1 MPLSAVIEGNGN
13 RRRKLPRWS
22 KFFCIGKPVRP
33 EWREVQVGKLMGD
46 SHSHEMTDLLQ
57 DWSAGDQRALKELI
71 TRVYGQLHR
80 LAKRHMAGQAQS
92 HPLQATALIHE
103 AYVRLV
109 GWQNVH
115 WENRARFFAAC
126 AQVMRSILVDI
137 ARSQRQQKRGGSA
150 MVTTLDE
157 GCVLQPAKPRDLL
170 LIDEALTKL
179 AEIDPRRSRIVELRF
194 FGGLTVQETARVL
207 AVSERTVL
215 REWNVAKAWL
225 YQEVSGKVK

>member
-1 MPLSAVIEGNGN
+1 
-13 RRRKLPRWS
+13 
-22 KFFCIGKPVRP
+22 
-33 EWREVQVGKLMGD
+33 
-46 SHSHEMTDLLQ
+46 
-57 DWSAGDQRALKELI
+57 
-71 TRVYGQLHR
+71 
-80 LAKRHMAGQAQS
+80 MAGQPQN

-109 GWQNVH
+109 GWKNTH

-137 ARSQRQQKRGGSA
+137 ARSQHQGKRGGSA

-157 GCVLQPAKPRDLL
+157 ACVFQPSKSRDLV

-179 AEIDPRRSRIVELRF
+179 AEIDARRSRIVELRF
-194 FGGLTVQETARVL
+194 FGGLTVQETAMVL

-225 YQEVSGKVK
+225 YQELNSNSSDGSRTNL